1 MKWHMTCSEKAAL
14 VGIKDLGDGDVQT
27 NKMLLMTFGLRMLIG
42 SQYCILEQE
51 VVLNLMRTFFFLFFL
66 GIKSIT
72 CSVETI
78 IVHFFSGQ
86 FWLFYFIRSKIIK
99 LNLC

>member
-27 NKMLLMTFGLRMLIG
+27 NKILLMTFGLRMLIG

-51 VVLNLMRTFFFLFFL
+51 VVLNVMRTFFFLFL

-78 IVHFFSGQ
+78 IVHFFLRAILVI
-86 FWLFYFIRSKIIK
+86 LFYKK
-99 LNLC
+99 

>member
-14 VGIKDLGDGDVQT
+14 VGIKDLGDGDVRT

-51 VVLNLMRTFFFLFFL
+51 VVLNLMRTFY
-66 GIKSIT
+66 
-72 CSVETI
+72 
-78 IVHFFSGQ
+78 
-86 FWLFYFIRSKIIK
+86 FYFFGYKID
-99 LNLC
+99 NMQC